1 VNSPDADILL
11 LGDDI
16 AAGQL
21 RAMMNGRGLAHH
33 TQAYPAL
40 EEMSR
45 RAFDTV
51 LLMHPQA
58 DFTSLVRAVRRL
70 GRSARTIALCG
81 PGGEADLQIAHP
93 GLVDDYFI
101 YPPTPDDVA
110 RILGRAPVPAAGS
123 DRAAP
128 DAAAGVGS
136 ADLTA
141 GELAALVESAA
152 NVETLEKHV
161 ARQVREFI
169 GLDVRWISAAD
180 NDSPGAPL
188 LLLDADP
195 PRVLLADSA
204 GAGQLAAAAQAKLHA
219 FQALLAPLAAQA
231 RRTEKL
237 HRLAITDDLTG
248 AFNRRYFYHYT
259 DRLLARAKSERFRA
273 TLLLYDIDDFK
284 RYNDAYGHAAGDEIL
299 RDTAALMRQTTR
311 DQDVVARI
319 GGDEFTVLFW
329 DAEPPRKPD
338 SQHPDSAYDLATRF
352 VKALADHEFPSL
364 GAEAKGV
371 LTISGGLASFPWDG
385 QTCRDLLRHADAALR
400 QAKAAGKNAIHL
412 IGPGQ
417 TGPKA

>member
-1 VNSPDADILL
+1 VSSPDADILL
-11 LGDDI
+11 LGDDA

-21 RAMMNGRGLAHH
+21 RALMNGRGLVHH
-33 TQAYPAL
+33 AEAYPAL

-45 RAFDTV
+45 RAFGTI

-58 DFTSLVRAVRRL
+58 DFTSLARAVRRL
-70 GRSARTIALCG
+70 GRSARTIALCC

-93 GLVDDYFI
+93 SLVDDYFI
-101 YPPTPDDVA
+101 YPPTPDDVE
-110 RILGRAPVPAAGS
+110 RILGRAPVPAAG
-123 DRAAP
+123 AAR
-128 DAAAGVGS
+128 AAAGAAEPVGT
-136 ADLTA
+136 ADMTA
-141 GELAALVESAA
+141 GEVAALVESAA
-152 NVETLEKHV
+152 NVETLEEHV
-161 ARQVREFI
+161 ARQVRRFT
-169 GLDVRWISAAD
+169 GLDVRWASAAE

-204 GAGQLAAAAQAKLHA
+204 GAGQLAAAARAKLHTL
-219 FQALLAPLAAQA
+219 QVLLAPLAAQA
-231 RRTEKL
+231 RRTGQL
-237 HRLAITDDLTG
+237 HRLAITDYLTG
-248 AFNRRYFYHYT
+248 AYNRRYFYHYT

-311 DQDVVARI
+311 DHDVVARI

-329 DAEPPRKPD
+329 DAEPPRKAD

-364 GAEAKGV
+364 GDEAKGA

-417 TGPKA
+417 TGRKA